1 MDVRLSGH
9 LARKHSN
16 RSNRM
21 NNNKLHHATRAKANR
36 LGIIIAPQADGAWD
50 AYDPNEP
57 GVIINKASAKEALAA
72 FITFRAE
79 RAEREIAAPMV
90 DEPAPAEHE
99 AEETEL
105 VQDVEKL
112 PTHWA
117 IARKRYK
124 EASGVSHCGDWL
136 AQWLDTHFTGGGD
149 FDWEGF
155 KAMLAENFIDV
166 DHGKWSQLPTS
177 GQAGWQGR
185 YRMNGRQKLG
195 RQVALNG
202 FVTFNGEDT
211 QVPDADLA
219 KLRIK
224 HPLS

>member
-1 MDVRLSGH
+1 ME
-9 LARKHSN
+9 
-16 RSNRM
+16 
-21 NNNKLHHATRAKANR
+21 NNKLHHATAAKAQRFGVKLICNNEGVWTVLHNR
-36 LGIIIAPQADGAWD
+36 NTDKIF
-50 AYDPNEP
+50 
-57 GVIINKASAKEALAA
+57 SAKQASLALMAY
-72 FITFRAE
+72 TTWHHAE
-79 RAEREIAAPMV
+79 FNTIQEQSAV
-90 DEPAPAEHE
+90 DEPAPTEHE

-105 VQDVEKL
+105 VQDVEPL

-202 FVTFNGEDT
+202 FVTLNGEDT